1 MVEPVRVKIAIKL
14 IIPTK
19 SIFETLVHLRGQN
32 KVRTFW
38 ENIVDEIEIPIFDIP
53 LQRT

>member
-1 MVEPVRVKIAIKL
+1 MFRIDIGGVSGSPAG
-14 IIPTK
+14 
-19 SIFETLVHLRGQN
+19 RGQN